1 MRLRLMLFDLWGTL
15 IVDDPEVAEQRR
27 LLRVRRADETLAQLG
42 FDYSE
47 ERIAAAF
54 AEAADEHS
62 RIHADALDISAHA
75 RTVLYVRHLDGALA
89 DQIDDEG
96 WRALDDAVLTPAL
109 VLPPV
114 ALPGA
119 GEALASVKK
128 LGLPIALV
136 SNAGITPGFVLHE
149 ILDRLGLLRY
159 LDATIF
165 SDEVEVAKP
174 APAIFERALEEFECA
189 PDAAAFVGDQPV
201 LDVLGPR
208 SAGIWSVQFG
218 SLEGDGIEPHA
229 RISDLTELLPALRS
243 LGLIE

>member
-15 IVDDPEVAEQRR
+15 IVDDAEVAKERR
-27 LLRVRRADETLAQLG
+27 LLRVRRAHEALPALG
-42 FDYSE
+42 FDYGD

-114 ALPGA
+114 AL
-119 GEALASVKK
+119 
-128 LGLPIALV
+128 
-136 SNAGITPGFVLHE
+136 
-149 ILDRLGLLRY
+149 
-159 LDATIF
+159 
-165 SDEVEVAKP
+165 
-174 APAIFERALEEFECA
+174 
-189 PDAAAFVGDQPV
+189 
-201 LDVLGPR
+201 
-208 SAGIWSVQFG
+208 
-218 SLEGDGIEPHA
+218 
-229 RISDLTELLPALRS
+229 
-243 LGLIE
+243 